1 MLATRWPGGARP
13 GGSRPRRAASAPTAC
28 CSART
33 TARPRSSRRPPGSRR
48 LPGPERSR
56 YDALAMT
63 TSRGMVPADLT
74 RIRFVSDAQVS
85 PDGRVVAFVVTTLSE
100 ERDEYRSEEHTSE
113 LQSQSNL
120 VCR

>member
-1 MLATRWPGGARP
+1 MLAQRWPGGARP

-56 YDALAMT
+56 YDAPAMT
-63 TSRGMVPADLT
+63 TSRGEVPADLT
-74 RIRFVSDAQVS
+74 RVRFVSDAHVS
-85 PDGRVVAFVVTTLSE
+85 PDGRVLAFVVTTLSE
-100 ERDEYRSEEHTSE
+100 YRDEH
-113 LQSQSNL
+113 LSQIRPIARPGIEARHL
-120 VCR
+120 

>member
-1 MLATRWPGGARP
+1 MLAQRWPGGARP
-13 GGSRPRRAASAPTAC
+13 GRSRPRRAAFAPAAC
-28 CSART
+28 SSART

-48 LPGPERSR
+48 LPAPRGSR

-63 TSRGMVPADLT
+63 SSRGMVPADLT

-100 ERDEYRSEEHTSE
+100 ERDEY
-113 LQSQSNL
+113 LSQIWL
-120 VCR
+120 VDSP